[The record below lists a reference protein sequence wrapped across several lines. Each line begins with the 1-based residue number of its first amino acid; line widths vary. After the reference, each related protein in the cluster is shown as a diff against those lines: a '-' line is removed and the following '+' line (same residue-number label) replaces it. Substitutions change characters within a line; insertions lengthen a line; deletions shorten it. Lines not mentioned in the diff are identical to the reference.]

1 MMMMMWVGSYFDVV
15 QSRISKASRM
25 STTPEG
31 ADWKTSMVP
40 RVSMMPMMLRVS
52 VMLIG
57 MPDEMVGLDQHE
69 KSKCASRISTMP
81 KRRGVEDVDGVADAD
96 DFDVAAGVKDV
107 GRVHGGGRGALRWRR
122 PW

>member
-15 QSRISKASRM
+15 QSRISKASRI

-31 ADWKTSMVP
+31 AGWKTSMVP
-40 RVSMMPMMLRVS
+40 RVSMMPVVPRVS
-52 VMLIG
+52 VMLER
-57 MPDEMVGLDQHE
+57 MPDEIAG
-69 KSKCASRISTMP
+69 KSKCASSISTMP